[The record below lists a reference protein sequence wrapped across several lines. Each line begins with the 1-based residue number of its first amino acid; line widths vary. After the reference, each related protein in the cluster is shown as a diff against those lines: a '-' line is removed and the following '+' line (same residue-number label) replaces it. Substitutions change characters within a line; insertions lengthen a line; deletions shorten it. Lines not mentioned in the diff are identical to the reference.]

1 MLMCWHLVSFARLI
15 FIGKFTGR
23 SLVQNMRRC
32 YAFFRGGRD
41 PFAAFPGRYAHHIH
55 HVHFFKR
62 LPFAL
67 EYKEVDYEYG
77 CEKAAGEHIA
87 ISEIDISRDKGRKEP
102 DFPLLAYYCIAW
114 VYNGHAQ

>member
-1 MLMCWHLVSFARLI
+1 
-15 FIGKFTGR
+15 
-23 SLVQNMRRC
+23 MRRR
-32 YAFFRGGRD
+32 YAFLRGRRD

-77 CEKAAGEHIA
+77 CEKAPGEHIA
-87 ISEIDISRDKGRKEP
+87 ISEIDISRDKRRKEP
-102 DFPLLAYYCIAW
+102 GFPLLAYYCIAW
-114 VYNGHAQ
+114 GLLWTCPIRKFHSQFEAVAMAIALAR